1 MQEKN
6 TDARREEQRRRNK
19 AHARNTMCGVGWA
32 RDRKSG
38 AASPVVSFL
47 ILLCTFFFSSC
58 SKCVGSTARRSGRR
72 GYYCPVLE
80 STCSLSAKR
89 RLLLAEHY
97 LPDQSSI
104 GYGWRFA
111 PVRRP
116 SSPGARWK
124 RTTPFS
130 MSIHI
135 CISWK
140 AAMGESRCTL
150 IMRFVHGWIAFET
163 NPFSL
168 LECWS
173 ILIYLKGFQ
182 FPAHVEI
189 NLYPYRTWVVRLGFR
204 VSAPNADICIRSVC
218 KEAMQVRVPQLWQ
231 FHFVSACRFWSTAF
245 RVKASNA
252 RYLGKICAKRQCRL
266 RASQSWQ
273 FCFVS
278 TCTFW
283 STAFS
288 I

>member
-1 MQEKN
+1 VERPLRLWAFLSSYALFFLLLQ
-6 TDARREEQRRRNK
+6 AVCRVHRETFWKER
-19 AHARNTMCGVGWA
+19 
-32 RDRKSG
+32 
-38 AASPVVSFL
+38 
-47 ILLCTFFFSSC
+47 ILLHRPGVHLLSVSKPTSS
-58 SKCVGSTARRSGRR
+58 VGRTLLIWPKFYWPWLTIRS
-72 GYYCPVLE
+72 
-80 STCSLSAKR
+80 
-89 RLLLAEHY
+89 
-97 LPDQSSI
+97 
-104 GYGWRFA
+104 W
-111 PVRRP
+111 RP

-124 RTTPFS
+124 RRTPFS

-189 NLYPYRTWVVRLGFR
+189 NLHPSRTWVLRLGFR

-252 RYLGKICAKRQCRL
+252 RYLGKMCAKRQCRI
-266 RASQSWQ
+266 RVWQSWQ

-283 STAFS
+283 FTSFS